1 MGDATLLN
9 LGGVGA
15 LPGLDLQ
22 FVMELLAGLFLAS
35 LRIGAFLISSPFFG
49 GSSVPLQVRII
60 MGVLLGFAVV
70 NNVTVP
76 DWQSFSALMGIQV
89 IMTELAIGIGSG
101 LVLTIW
107 FSAVLVAG
115 AKIASSAGLG
125 FASQIDPDSGG
136 QTPVVSKTFS
146 LFMTVIFL
154 SWNGHL
160 MVLRAV
166 ADSYEYLPVGAMPAF
181 PLLIQSGIAAAGSM
195 FMAATIIMLPITAFL
210 LAINLVIGVITRS
223 APQLNLFS
231 FGFPIALISV
241 FIFLHIGAGSISH
254 AFSDL
259 TGSAINLIDTILH
272 SPSKRNF

>member
-1 MGDATLLN
+1 MGDAALSN

-35 LRIGAFLISSPFFG
+35 LRIGAFLIASPFFG
-49 GSSVPLQVRII
+49 GSAVPLQVRII
-60 MGVLLGFAVV
+60 MAVLLGVAVV

-76 DWQSFSALMGIQV
+76 DWQSFTALTGIQV

-101 LVLTIW
+101 LILTIW
-107 FSAVLVAG
+107 FSAVLLAG
-115 AKIASSAGLG
+115 EKIASSAGLG
-125 FASQIDPDSGG
+125 FAAQIDPDSGG

-146 LFMTVIFL
+146 LFLTVIFL

-181 PLLIQSGIAAAGSM
+181 PLLIKGGIAAAGSM
-195 FMAATIIMLPITAFL
+195 FLAATIIMLPITAFL

-231 FGFPIALISV
+231 FGFPISMLGIFVLLYLWVDVLGGAMDDLSHTAIENVQSVLGAISN
-241 FIFLHIGAGSISH
+241 G
-254 AFSDL
+254 
-259 TGSAINLIDTILH
+259 
-272 SPSKRNF
+272 